1 MSVSLETLEKLKGQ
15 LKQVKDL
22 GMPIQADLYTHLT
35 EVFNR
40 IMLHHPND
48 AYDKFEDISSL
59 VKKTN
64 FKIKDPSFDGEVNE
78 RAAVITHQDALNA
91 IQKWKNLLQENDDL
105 VASSDRSLVVRDN
118 NCAIP
123 NY

>member
-1 MSVSLETLEKLKGQ
+1 
-15 LKQVKDL
+15 
-22 GMPIQADLYTHLT
+22 MPIQADLYTHLT

-91 IQKWKNLLQENDDL
+91 IQKWKNLVQSIKIKPMAQLTTQID
-105 VASSDRSLVVRDN
+105 SQGK
-118 NCAIP
+118 
-123 NY
+123 NYLN